1 MDKERLKSYVE
12 RLQAL
17 KSEAKSVR
25 DDIRDLKCEMK
36 GAGFNPKA
44 VETVVKLLDMN
55 AADRDDQDNLIET
68 YRMALGI

>member
-1 MDKERLKSYVE
+1 MDKERLKSYVQ

-25 DDIRDLKCEMK
+25 DDIRYLKCEMR

-44 VETVVKLLDMN
+44 VETVVELLEMN

-68 YRMALGI
+68 YRLALGI

>member
-1 MDKERLKSYVE
+1 M
-12 RLQAL
+12 
-17 KSEAKSVR
+17 R

-44 VETVVKLLDMN
+44 VETVVKLLEMN

>member
-1 MDKERLKSYVE
+1 MDKERLRSYVE

-25 DDIRDLKCEMK
+25 DDIRYLKCEIK

-44 VETVVKLLDMN
+44 VETVVKLLEMN
-55 AADRDDQDNLIET
+55 AADRDNQDNLIET
-68 YRMALGI
+68 YRLALGI

>member
-1 MDKERLKSYVE
+1 MDKERLKSYVQ

-44 VETVVKLLDMN
+44 VETVVKSLDMN

-68 YRMALGI
+68 YRLALGI